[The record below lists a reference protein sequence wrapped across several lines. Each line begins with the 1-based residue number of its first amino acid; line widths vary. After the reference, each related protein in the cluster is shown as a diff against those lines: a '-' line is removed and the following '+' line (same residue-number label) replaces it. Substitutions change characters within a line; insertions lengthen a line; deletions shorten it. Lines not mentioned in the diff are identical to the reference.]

1 MESTYADAKAR
12 RQAHRLAQ
20 RERIW
25 DLIARARDGD
35 REAFGGLYEEYY
47 PQVFFFLLKHTKRPD
62 TAEELA
68 QETFAKALQKLQKT
82 DEQICQCSRFGGWLY
97 QIALNLFLD
106 QARHEQL
113 IHWRPLEYTFGT
125 AAGAPSTKRGS
136 LREIERCFDRLTS
149 GYGNPEEELLKTET
163 HEETREAVRAVLD
176 RLRQRNERYATAVV
190 LRHVQGY
197 SLAQIAHVLH
207 TTRLAVKSLLC
218 RALVILRELWAQEQQ
233 QRLAAC
239 AA

>member
-1 MESTYADAKAR
+1 M
-12 RQAHRLAQ
+12 
-20 RERIW
+20 RE
-25 DLIARARDGD
+25 
-35 REAFGGLYEEYY
+35 F
-47 PQVFFFLLKHTKRPD
+47 
-62 TAEELA
+62 
-68 QETFAKALQKLQKT
+68 
-82 DEQICQCSRFGGWLY
+82 
-97 QIALNLFLD
+97 
-106 QARHEQL
+106 
-113 IHWRPLEYTFGT
+113 
-125 AAGAPSTKRGS
+125 
-136 LREIERCFDRLTS
+136 ERCFDRLTS